1 MSKKKNNKKEQEDT
15 AEKDSPLEEAKD
27 SPLEEAKDSPLEE
40 VKEEAKEEAK
50 EEDDGFAD
58 GYIPLSDL
66 VIKLKSVT
74 QKKYKDQYFQDILD
88 RIDPLIKKISYKY
101 NVAGHD
107 SFDIYQE
114 ALFALRFKA
123 IRDFDIERTHKGD
136 KVSFEKFASLCVKR
150 HLSTLL
156 KTSFQNKKYTL
167 NSSISMHAE
176 RSLGAGEDTGT
187 LADIIAGVNENDLD
201 RVIREEQFS
210 LIVVE
215 LLKVLSSFEKKVL
228 LLYAQKYS
236 YKEISDIINES
247 REKVKINIK
256 GVDNAL
262 SRIKIKARTLLDKLN
277 EEFDEPIYPC

>member
-1 MSKKKNNKKEQEDT
+1 
-15 AEKDSPLEEAKD
+15 
-27 SPLEEAKDSPLEE
+27 
-40 VKEEAKEEAK
+40 
-50 EEDDGFAD
+50 
-58 GYIPLSDL
+58 
-66 VIKLKSVT
+66 
-74 QKKYKDQYFQDILD
+74 
-88 RIDPLIKKISYKY
+88 
-101 NVAGHD
+101 
-107 SFDIYQE
+107 
-114 ALFALRFKA
+114 
-123 IRDFDIERTHKGD
+123 
-136 KVSFEKFASLCVKR
+136 
-150 HLSTLL
+150 
-156 KTSFQNKKYTL
+156 
-167 NSSISMHAE
+167 MHAE